1 MSFHN
6 NRKETLLLLLG
17 DMAVFFLSLWL
28 ALFLRHGETPS
39 SGLFY
44 IHLEPFLVIF
54 ALFVLVFFIAGLYE
68 KHTLILKSKLP
79 IRIFNAQVVNIAIA
93 IGFFYNIPY
102 FGITP
107 KTNLFFYLVI
117 SFVLIL
123 MWRLYGYRMMGSGK
137 KQKGILIGSGD
148 EMRELLRE
156 VNENPRYNLKFISS
170 VDLARIEGVDF
181 QDEIVG
187 RAYAEEV
194 HIIVIDIKD
203 PKIEPIL
210 PHLYNLIFSHVHFI
224 DMHKVYEDIFDRVPL
239 SLVKESWFLENI
251 SSTSKTIYDTLKR
264 TMDIALSLVL
274 GTLSLALYP
283 LIALG
288 IKLDDGGPVFFTQ
301 ERVGQNNTLI
311 RIVKFRS
318 MRNLGDERLLEDGS
332 MRVGRVGRFLRRS
345 RLDELPQLWNVLV
358 GDLSMIGPRPET
370 PALAKHYENEVPYY
384 SVRHLVKP
392 GLSGWAQLYHE
403 NHPHHKADVG
413 ETRVKISFDL
423 YYLKNRS
430 FMLDVKIALK
440 TVASI
445 LSRAG
450 E

>member
-1 MSFHN
+1 MNFHKS
-6 NRKETLLLLLG
+6 RKETIFLLAG
-17 DMAVFFLSLWL
+17 DVLIFFLSLWL
-28 ALFLRHGETPS
+28 ALFLRYGESPS
-39 SGLFY
+39 TILFY
-44 IHLEPFLVIF
+44 RHLEAFLIVF
-54 ALFVLVFFIAGLYE
+54 ALSVLVFFIAGLYE

-102 FGITP
+102 FGIAP

-117 SFVLIL
+117 SFILIL
-123 MWRLYGYRMMGSGK
+123 LWRLYGYRMMGSSK
-137 KQKGILIGSGD
+137 KQKGILIGSGE

-170 VDLARIEGVDF
+170 VDLARIEGVEF
-181 QDEIVG
+181 QEEIVG
-187 RAYAEEV
+187 RAHREKV
-194 HIIVIDIKD
+194 QVIVIDIKD

-210 PHLYNLIFSHVHFI
+210 PHLYNLMFSHVHFI
-224 DMHKVYEDIFDRVPL
+224 DMYKVYEDIFDRVPL
-239 SLVKESWFLENI
+239 SLVKESWFVENI
-251 SSTSKTIYDTLKR
+251 SSTSKTIYDALKR
-264 TMDIALSLVL
+264 TMDIVLSLVL
-274 GTLSLALYP
+274 GVASLALYP
-283 LIALG
+283 FIALA
-288 IKLDDGGPVFFTQ
+288 IKLEDGGRVFFAQ
-301 ERVGQNNTLI
+301 ERVGQNNKFI
-311 RIVKFRS
+311 QIIKFRS
-318 MRNLGDERLLEDGS
+318 MRNVGDERLLEDNS

-345 RLDELPQLWNVLV
+345 RLDELPQLWNVLA

-403 NHPHHKADVG
+403 NHPHHKADVE
-413 ETRVKISFDL
+413 ETKVKISFDL

-440 TVASI
+440 TIASI

-450 E
+450 R

>member
-1 MSFHN
+1 MDFHKS
-6 NRKETLLLLLG
+6 RKETIFLLLG
-17 DMAVFFLSLWL
+17 DVAIFFLSLWL
-28 ALFLRHGETPS
+28 ALFLRYGESPS
-39 SGLFY
+39 AILFY
-44 IHLEPFLVIF
+44 RHLEPFLIIF
-54 ALFVLVFFIAGLYE
+54 ALSVLIFFIAGLYE

-79 IRIFNAQVVNIAIA
+79 VRIFNAQVANIAIA
-93 IGFFYNIPY
+93 IGFFYLIPY

-117 SFVLIL
+117 SFVLTL
-123 MWRLYGYRMMGSGK
+123 AWRLYGHRVLGAGK
-137 KQKGILIGSGD
+137 KQKGILIGSGE
-148 EMRELLRE
+148 EMRELLKE

-187 RAYAEEV
+187 RAYAEGV
-194 HIIVIDIKD
+194 QVIVIDIKN

-224 DMHKVYEDIFDRVPL
+224 DMHKVYEDIFDRIPL

-251 SSTSKTIYDTLKR
+251 SSTSKSIYDGLKR
-264 TMDIALSLVL
+264 MMDI
-274 GTLSLALYP
+274 GLSLALGLASLVFYP
-283 LIALG
+283 FIAVA
-288 IKLDDGGPVFFTQ
+288 IKIDDGGSVFFVQ
-301 ERVGQNNTLI
+301 ERVGQNNKLI

-318 MRNLGDERLLEDGS
+318 MRNRGDERLLEDNS
-332 MRVGRVGRFLRRS
+332 IRVSKLGAFLRRS
-345 RLDELPQLWNVLV
+345 RLDELPQLWNVLA

-370 PALAKHYENEVPYY
+370 PALARHYENEVPYY
-384 SVRHLVKP
+384 SIRHLVKP

-403 NHPHHKADVG
+403 NHPHHRADVG
-413 ETRVKISFDL
+413 ETKIKISFDL

-430 FMLDVKIALK
+430 FMLDIKIALK
-440 TVASI
+440 TIASI

-450 E
+450 K